1 MLGIIQVMKM
11 LPDDLP
17 NDIESLKALLLEQ
30 SLLLGEK
37 ESSLVK
43 KDAQIA
49 EWESKYQLILEQWR
63 LAQQKQFGKSSEVSP
78 GQGELFDESTTDSEE
93 QVEADTQTVSY
104 TRTKP
109 KRKPLPKDL
118 PRDTV
123 VLDIPE
129 SDKVCACCQGE
140 LHCIGEDCSE
150 KLDFIPAQLKVIET
164 VRPKYAC
171 RECEKTD
178 TQNVIQQ
185 VAMPPS
191 IIPRGIA
198 TPSLLSQVITGKF
211 QYSLPL
217 YRQEAMFKQ
226 YGIELSRRTMSDWM
240 QKCADAL
247 LPLYDRLHKKLL
259 EQPVIQADETTL
271 NVIKEAR
278 ANCYMWVYCTGKD
291 TPDKHSPI
299 PNIVLYDFQPTRSGQ
314 CAVNFLQGFDGYLN
328 VDGYQAYAST
338 HATLAGCWAHA
349 RRKFIEAEKAMPKG
363 KAGKATLAISQINKL
378 YAVERLASQTDNAEG
393 VLNIRQDQAPTILT
407 QHKSWLEK
415 SITQV
420 PPSSII
426 GKAIQYNLNQWEKL
440 TVYLTDGRIN
450 IDNNR
455 AERAIKP
462 FVIGRKNWLFANT
475 GNGARSSAVLYSIIE
490 TAKANGLIPYDYLV
504 KLFEE
509 LPNRKEGDDLEDLL
523 PWNT

>member
-1 MLGIIQVMKM
+1 MKM

-17 NDIESLKALLLEQ
+17 NDIQLLKAMLLE
-30 SLLLGEK
+30 
-37 ESSLVK
+37 
-43 KDAQIA
+43 KDSQLAQ
-49 EWESKYQLILEQWR
+49 WQSKYELILEQWR

-78 GQGELFDESTTDSEE
+78 GQGELFDETTADLDDNVDTGS
-93 QVEADTQTVSY
+93 DTQTVSY

-118 PRDTV
+118 PRETV
-123 VLDIPE
+123 LLDIAE
-129 SDKVCACCQGE
+129 SDKVCECCQGE
-140 LHCIGEDCSE
+140 RHRLGEDRSE
-150 KLDFIPAQLKVIET
+150 KLEFIPAQLKVIET

-171 RECEKTD
+171 RVCEKTGIK
-178 TQNVIQQ
+178 NPIQQ
-185 VAMPPS
+185 AAMPPS
-191 IIPRGIA
+191 MIPKGIA
-198 TPSLLSQVITGKF
+198 TPSLLSQIITGKF

-240 QKCADAL
+240 KKCSDAL
-247 LPLYDRLHKKLL
+247 QPLYDRLHSILL
-259 EQPVIQADETTL
+259 EQPVVQADETTL

-278 ANCYMWVYCTGKD
+278 SKCYMWVYCTGKD
-291 TPDKHSPI
+291 APDKQSPI
-299 PNIVLYDFQPTRSGQ
+299 PNIVLYDFQPTRRSQ
-314 CAVNFLQGFDGYLN
+314 CAIDFLQGFDGYLN
-328 VDGYQAYAST
+328 VDGYQAYEST
-338 HATLAGCWAHA
+338 NATLAGCWAHA

-378 YAVERLASQTDNAEG
+378 YAVERLARQEDNAEG
-393 VLNIRQDQAPTILT
+393 MLKVRQEQAPDLLAK
-407 QHKSWLEK
+407 HKTWLERSIK
-415 SITQV
+415 SI
-420 PPSSII
+420 PPSTVL
-426 GKAIQYNLNQWEKL
+426 GKAIQYNLNQWDKL
-440 TVYLTDGRIN
+440 TVYLTDGQIN

-475 GNGARSSAVLYSIIE
+475 GNGARSSAILYSLIE

-509 LPNRKEGDDLEDLL
+509 LPKRQATDSLDDLL
-523 PWNT
+523 PWEIKLV